1 MHGSDGQYWGR
12 IGVAAALVIMAL
24 GSTAMPIA
32 AQGLEDY
39 DYNNLGL
46 RGIGA
51 GLLFVDAS
59 QNDGEL
65 GFEGKVDLG
74 FLGPNIRIVPRI
86 GYWKADVEASQVT
99 ELEMQLEEASGLEP
113 GSISLGDI
121 ERSAYIIGTDFQ
133 WTVRDARI
141 APYIGVGLDVYI
153 LNDDGDAIQDT
164 FLDDLIV
171 TAGVSGVVGAQVAL
185 SRRWS
190 AYGEVR
196 GTAVTDASNV
206 GLAFGLFLMTGN

>member
-1 MHGSDGQYWGR
+1 MHGSAGQNWGR

-24 GSTAMPIA
+24 GSTATPIA

-39 DYNNLGL
+39 DYSNLGL

-51 GLLFVDAS
+51 GLFFVDAS

-74 FLGPNIRIVPRI
+74 FLGPNIRIVPRV
-86 GYWKADVEASQVT
+86 GYWKADVEASQVI

-141 APYIGVGLDVYI
+141 APYIGLGLDVYI

-185 SRRWS
+185 SRRLS
-190 AYGEVR
+190 AYGEFR

-206 GLAFGLFLMTGN
+206 GIAFGLFLMTGN

>member
-1 MHGSDGQYWGR
+1 MHGSAGQNWGR

-24 GSTAMPIA
+24 GSTATPIA

-51 GLLFVDAS
+51 GLFFVDAS

-74 FLGPNIRIVPRI
+74 FLGPNIRIVPRV

-141 APYIGVGLDVYI
+141 APYIGLGLDVYI

-185 SRRWS
+185 SKRWS
-190 AYGEVR
+190 AYGEFR

-206 GLAFGLFLMTGN
+206 GIAFGLFLMTGN

>member
-1 MHGSDGQYWGR
+1 MHGSAGQNWGR

-24 GSTAMPIA
+24 GSTATPIA

-51 GLLFVDAS
+51 GLFYVDAS

-74 FLGPNIRIVPRI
+74 FLGPNIRIVPRV

-113 GSISLGDI
+113 GTISLGDI
-121 ERSAYIIGTDFQ
+121 KRSAYIIGTDFQ

-141 APYIGVGLDVYI
+141 APYIGLGLDVYI

-190 AYGEVR
+190 AYGEFR